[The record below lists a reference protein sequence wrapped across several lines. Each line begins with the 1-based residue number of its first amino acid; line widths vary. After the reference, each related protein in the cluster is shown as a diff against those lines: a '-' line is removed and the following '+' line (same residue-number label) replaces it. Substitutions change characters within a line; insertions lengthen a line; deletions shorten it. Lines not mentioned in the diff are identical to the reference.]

1 MVLYFL
7 FPRIDE
13 TKEKR
18 CYKNR
23 NSTQLKIQQNEL
35 KQTDK
40 LAAQKMLPRL
50 LVENYLADRHLVDT
64 LFGWHSLDLVN
75 WSSGDQSLWLL
86 QAMADTPAD

>member
-18 CYKNR
+18 RYKNR

-35 KQTDK
+35 KQTEK
-40 LAAQKMLPRL
+40 LAAQNAHVNGPLFSLCGKLFFLRKNVATAFGRKL
-50 LVENYLADRHLVDT
+50 YGRQTFRRHLVW
-64 LFGWHSLDLVN
+64 LAQSFG
-75 WSSGDQSLWLL
+75 
-86 QAMADTPAD
+86 